1 MVDDSFELACAI
13 LDEHPVVDGHNDLP
27 WAHRLGHR
35 YDLDAADLEAGL
47 PGVRTDIPRLREGR
61 VGAQFWSA
69 YVPSTLPAVEA
80 VTATLE
86 QIDFI
91 HEFTARYPHVF
102 ESAATAA
109 DVERAIAAGRIASL
123 IGVEGGHSIA
133 TSLGTLRAFA
143 RLGVRYLTLTHN
155 DNVAWADSATD
166 EPKVGGLTAFGRVVV
181 AEMNRL
187 GMLVDLSHV
196 AETTMRDALDA
207 TEAPVV
213 FTHSSCRA
221 IVDHPRNVPD
231 DVLASLA
238 TNGGVCMV
246 APVPDFVSEDCRAW
260 RMAMRAAGDGSK
272 EGLERPTAT
281 IDQVVA
287 HFDHA
292 REVAGIDHVGVGG
305 DYDGVDYF
313 PVGLEDVSRYPV
325 LFAALLDR
333 GWSRE
338 DCAKVA
344 GANVLRVLRDAE
356 EVAAR
361 LQATTPPSQATID
374 EVDGAQ
380 VR

>member
-1 MVDDSFELACAI
+1 MELARAI
-13 LDEHPVVDGHNDLP
+13 LDEQPVVDGHNDLP

-35 YDLDAADLEAGL
+35 YDLLAADLEAGL
-47 PGVRTDIPRLREGR
+47 PAVHTDIARLREGR

-91 HEFTARYPHVF
+91 HQFTARYPHVF
-102 ESAATAA
+102 EAATTSA
-109 DVERAIAAGRIASL
+109 DVERAIATGRIASL
-123 IGVEGGHSIA
+123 IGVEGGHSIG
-133 TSLGTLRAFA
+133 TSLGTLRSFA
-143 RLGVRYLTLTHN
+143 RLGVRYMTLTHN

-166 EPKVGGLTAFGRVVV
+166 EPKAGGLTAFGRTVV

-187 GMLVDLSHV
+187 GMLIDLSHV
-196 AETTMRDALDA
+196 AETTMRAA
-207 TEAPVV
+207 METTQAPVL

-221 IVDHPRNVPD
+221 VVDHPRNVPD
-231 DVLASLA
+231 EVLASLA
-238 TNGGVCMV
+238 ANGGVCMV
-246 APVPDFVSEDCRAW
+246 APVPDFVSEECRAW
-260 RMAMRAAGDGSK
+260 RIAMRAASDGSN
-272 EGLERPTAT
+272 GGPTRPTAT
-281 IDQVVA
+281 IDQVVD

-313 PVGLEDVSRYPV
+313 PAGLEDVSCYPL

-356 EVAAR
+356 EVAGR
-361 LQATTPPSQATID
+361 LQATTAPSHVTID

-380 VR
+380 AR